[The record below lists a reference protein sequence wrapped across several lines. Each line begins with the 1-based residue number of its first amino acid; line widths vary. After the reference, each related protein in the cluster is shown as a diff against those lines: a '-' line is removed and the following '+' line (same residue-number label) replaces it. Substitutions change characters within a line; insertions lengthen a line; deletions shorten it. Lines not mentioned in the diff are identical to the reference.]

1 MSLKTLPTASHINR
15 RGVYGQNDGSLTRG
29 GKDSSTAF
37 MGEYMA
43 DSEIAE
49 GKELAVLTRMYREQD
64 WTGFQSYTDGLR
76 KAGWAKGRIDSL
88 VTRATVNSRGRG
100 R

>member
-1 MSLKTLPTASHINR
+1 MSMKTLQTAAHIAK
-15 RGVYGQNDGSLTRG
+15 RGVYGQNDGSLSRG
-29 GKDSSTAF
+29 GKDSATVG

-64 WTGFQSYTDGLR
+64 WKGFASYTEGLR
-76 KAGWAKGRIDSL
+76 KGGWAKGRIDSL
-88 VTRATVNSRGRG
+88 VTRATVNSRGRA